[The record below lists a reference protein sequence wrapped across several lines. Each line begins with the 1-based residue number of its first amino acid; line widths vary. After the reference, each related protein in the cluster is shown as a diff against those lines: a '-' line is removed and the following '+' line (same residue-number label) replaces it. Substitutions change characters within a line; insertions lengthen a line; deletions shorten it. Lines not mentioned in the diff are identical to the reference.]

1 MPIQVVCPSCFKR
14 FQVSEKFAGK
24 SGPCPSCKKTI
35 KVPEKSEEVVVH
47 APDDGAPKDRQGK
60 SVLKPIKRKETDV
73 TRKGLLLTVAAVLTA
88 LVLALVVRFAVT
100 TVPWWMLV
108 IAAVLLAP
116 PIVWAGYT
124 FVRDSELDPYTGVD
138 LRNRVLIA
146 SALFPLLWLVYAL
159 VPSYLNDYERP
170 SEMTFLW
177 FGISLAA
184 MLGIGGA
191 ISAATFEL
199 EYFSGLIHAGFYVT
213 ITLLL
218 AVLAG
223 VPLVGQ
229 QPAEEVVSRPPDA
242 MQAPPSIPNLLCDNG
257 GQNADGIAW
266 PCESPPNRFRIGL
279 AKSVLPEP
287 QSC

>member
-47 APDDGAPKDRQGK
+47 APDDGAPKDRQGQ

-73 TRKGLLLTVAAVLTA
+73 TRKGLLLTVAAVVTA
-88 LVLALVVRFAVT
+88 LVLALVVRFVFA
-100 TVPWWMLV
+100 TVPWWMLIV
-108 IAAVLLAP
+108 AAVLLAP
-116 PIVWAGYT
+116 PIIWAGYT
-124 FVRDSELDPYTGVD
+124 FVRDSELDPYTGTD

-159 VPSYLNDYERP
+159 VPSYLNDYDRP

-229 QPAEEVVSRPPDA
+229 EPAEEVVQRTSQPPELA
-242 MQAPPSIPNLLCDNG
+242 TTALRSSGKRIRECSWRNS
-257 GQNADGIAW
+257 NAKFPWSSDWFIDTRRAAIA
-266 PCESPPNRFRIGL
+266 ESP
-279 AKSVLPEP
+279 
-287 QSC
+287 SC